1 MMKYLMAIAL
11 AAFGFA
17 SIATT
22 PAHAVDDEPLGT
34 CAERDAD
41 YFGYKEKWGTDSCR
55 RSAENVDDVEPLAE
69 IAQGDDVEVGVGVD
83 DFGGED
89 DRAAASTVAE

>member
-1 MMKYLMAIAL
+1 MVIAL

-22 PAHAVDDEPLGT
+22 HVHAVEDDPLGT

-55 RSAENVDDVEPLAE
+55 VTENVGDVEPLTE
-69 IAQGDDVEVGVGVD
+69 TAQGDEVEVGVGVD

-89 DRAAASTVAE
+89 DRAAASTAAE